1 MAKFSLARRRVVV
14 MASGTTILAAFCT
27 ALGPLLGRMS
37 HVSGDYL
44 VLPLLGLELVAFGF
58 LMKAVVEWK
67 RDEACRKAGE

>member
-1 MAKFSLARRRVVV
+1 MAKLSLARKRVVI
-14 MASGTTILAAFCT
+14 MASATTMLAAFCT
-27 ALGPLLGRMS
+27 TLGPLLGRAL
-37 HVSGDYL
+37 HVSGAYL